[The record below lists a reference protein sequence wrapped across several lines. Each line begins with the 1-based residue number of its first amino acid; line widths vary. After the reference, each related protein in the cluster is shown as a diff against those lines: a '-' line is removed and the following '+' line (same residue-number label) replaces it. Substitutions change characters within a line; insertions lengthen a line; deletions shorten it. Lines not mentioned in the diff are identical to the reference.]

1 MSKKLSMHTLINF
14 FISLLITIFF
24 IVTLMMFII
33 KKEFIAPII
42 IFSIFVTFNIFLDI
56 HYYIIY
62 KCSKNDD
69 LIIENKYPKVQIA
82 NMVLLVLFGV
92 LSFSIWLVLFVWILF
107 FEFILIPYICVLF
120 IALLCLNYTI
130 NLALI
135 NKLFMKKKRNHFYY

>member
-1 MSKKLSMHTLINF
+1 MIKKLSMHTLINF

-92 LSFSIWLVLFVWILF
+92 LSFSIWLVLFVWI
-107 FEFILIPYICVLF
+107 FIF
-120 IALLCLNYTI
+120 
-130 NLALI
+130 
-135 NKLFMKKKRNHFYY
+135 